1 MMVEAKRREV
11 EEVRQYHMRE
21 LLDFRDK
28 ADKEVVG
35 LERTMQTQLAEKDA
49 TIKDLEKALE
59 KLSHNL
65 KLDGRESDILVKLL
79 GSFQEYNHLSQIIQE
94 RSEELSRFRQQVQE
108 LDLVRIKAESRLKEV
123 TSNESNLHHQM
134 ERLAFE
140 KRDLENKLAA
150 QKLSLEKCEQDKDAM
165 ENYYDRKWNKEYAN
179 VKQQLERTFA
189 ERIASMEAQC
199 TLRVEGLERAA
210 R

>member
-79 GSFQEYNHLSQIIQE
+79 GSFQEYNHLSQVIQE

-108 LDLVRIKAESRLKEV
+108 LDLTRIKA
-123 TSNESNLHHQM
+123 
-134 ERLAFE
+134 
-140 KRDLENKLAA
+140 
-150 QKLSLEKCEQDKDAM
+150 
-165 ENYYDRKWNKEYAN
+165 
-179 VKQQLERTFA
+179 
-189 ERIASMEAQC
+189 
-199 TLRVEGLERAA
+199 
-210 R
+210 